1 MSIDWAYHP
10 RALAVIG
17 VTRLYLH
24 LRDEVPH
31 EMRDDDYPAII
42 DCDPSD
48 ARRVKRYYQR
58 RGLEV
63 IALPL

>member
-1 MSIDWAYHP
+1 M
-10 RALAVIG
+10 IG

-31 EMRDDDYPAII
+31 EMRDDDFPAVI

-48 ARRVKRYYQR
+48 VSRVKRHYQR

-63 IALPL
+63 IALEL